1 MNKFFFIFFT
11 LTISSFFFA
20 CDPEELN
27 NNSTLKFSENQ
38 ITFDTVFTTLG
49 STTKFVTIH
58 NTSNAPLKTKIRL
71 ASGNQSYYSI
81 NVDGVAGVSF
91 DNVEIPAK
99 DSIFIF
105 VKVTINPG
113 NQNTPFLVKD
123 SIEFIT
129 GNTKQDI
136 DLIAYGQDA
145 NFIVADSGPANL
157 RYKIVAG
164 ANETTVWTNEK
175 PYVVF
180 GWAVVDSL
188 GTLQIQPGTKIYFHA
203 NSGLWVYRYGHLQAV
218 GNKDNPILFRSDR
231 LDEWYDTDFTQ
242 WNRIWIMEGTKDN
255 IIDYAI
261 VTNSFVGIQMEA
273 FSEYTGNKTIIS
285 NTIIKNNQNSS
296 VIARWADF
304 DMTNCVVTNSG
315 GCSLQLEVGEWNI
328 KNSTFA
334 NYSTLGRDSTYPVVY
349 VSNKSSF
356 DNTTYNSKV
365 DIENS
370 IIYGNF
376 TRELIEYKYTGVD
389 LTTSYKN
396 CIIKTYQ
403 VLPSFVS
410 CLRNT
415 DPQFVDKTELDFR
428 LKSTSP
434 AINAGISNGVLFD
447 ILGNPRT
454 GNPDIGAYEYSN

>member
-1 MNKFFFIFFT
+1 MKKYFLILFVALISFCFIG
-11 LTISSFFFA
+11 
-20 CDPEELN
+20 CDPEEN
-27 NNSTLKFSENQ
+27 NNTTLKFSENQ

-49 STTKFVTIH
+49 SITKFITIH
-58 NTSNAPLKTKIRL
+58 NTSNTTLKTKIRL

-81 NVDGVAGVSF
+81 NVDGVAGISF

-113 NQNTPFLVKD
+113 NQNTPFLVTD
-123 SIEFIT
+123 SIEFTT
-129 GNTKQDI
+129 GTTKQDI

-145 NFIVADSGPANL
+145 NFIVADSGPAHL

-164 ANETTVWTNEK
+164 ANETTVWTNDK

-231 LDEWYDTDFTQ
+231 LDEWYDSDFTQ

-255 IIDYAI
+255 VIDYAI

-273 FSEYTGNKTIIS
+273 FLEYTGNKTIIS

-304 DMTNCVVTNSG
+304 NMTNCVVTNSG
-315 GCSLQLEVGEWNI
+315 GCGLQLEVGKWNI
-328 KNSTFA
+328 KNSTIA
-334 NYSTLGRDSTYPVVY
+334 NYSALGRDTTAPVVY

-356 DNTTYNSKV
+356 DNSSYNSTASF
-365 DIENS
+365 ENT

-376 TRELIEYKYTGVD
+376 ARELVEYKNATYS
-389 LTTSYKN
+389 LTTSYQN

-415 DPQFVDKTELDFR
+415 DPQFVDRAILDFR

-434 AINAGISNGVLFD
+434 AINAGFSNGVLFD